1 MKVRPAHPG
10 ERPALA
16 AAAARAGSAYT
27 PDGELVLV
35 AVDDHEQVVGWLS
48 GTLAGAYP
56 GPGAP
61 CPPPHGYV
69 QAVVVAPG
77 ARRRGYG
84 HTLLAMFVSRARQ
97 AGVQWLFAAPDEG
110 PGVEARAAWL
120 ASAGWEPVDDPGE
133 AWPVMG
139 RWTTPRP
146 CGRHAV

>member
-1 MKVRPAHPG
+1 MRPAHPG